1 MKSTYMRCAVLVLL
15 CVSVSF
21 SADDAA
27 EVFIK
32 AQAYYKA
39 SKFDSTIYVVR
50 TYLKNHGGDNSSQEL
65 VPLLMEALV
74 RKGDFQ
80 FSLRLFQIYAK
91 KFPASPFMP
100 RLRYLEGVS
109 QIKEKNYDNALL
121 SFTNALNGGI
131 NNTVD
136 SLIQSDVQRLCEK
149 VLTGDELSL
158 LSGRTDFYPNIEE
171 TLKYYDMVKL
181 FQTGMTKAV
190 RQKAP
195 DFLKKYPRSQHASL
209 VKDLNDKSNSQ
220 QKGTVLIGVLAPLSG
235 SVADVGK
242 QVVQG
247 IQLAIDRCIAAS
259 DMNIKLVIY
268 DTRGNMLE
276 TARQTQELIGEQH
289 VSVIIG
295 PILSQDAIVAAS
307 MLVGKDIVMI
317 TPTATDDG
325 IAALGPNIF
334 QMNIPLGVLGAKI
347 AKYAMDNLNI
357 HDFAIISPSS
367 EYGTALS
374 KIFRAEVEK
383 KGGEIV
389 NEQTYDEG
397 THDFKGQ
404 LEKLRDDLKI
414 RNKQRTLLEK
424 SLEGDEQQEP
434 KKEKRSDPKTD
445 KKLVMPVDS
454 TLQVGGLFIPA
465 ESEDVTMI
473 APQVTFHRIH
483 AQLLGSTGWLAPK
496 TILDG
501 KEYVNNALF
510 STNIQPGADN
520 DKEWTDF
527 RNAYK
532 ARYGVEPERIAA
544 MGFDAAALVLQVIK
558 DNGTTGVSAAQ
569 LSQALAAVR
578 NYKGASGPVT
588 FDPAMRVN
596 VEAEIMKIKDK
607 QFIRVQ

>member
-1 MKSTYMRCAVLVLL
+1 VL
-15 CVSVSF
+15 
-21 SADDAA
+21 A
-27 EVFIK
+27 
-32 AQAYYKA
+32 
-39 SKFDSTIYVVR
+39 
-50 TYLKNHGGDNSSQEL
+50 
-65 VPLLMEALV
+65 
-74 RKGDFQ
+74 
-80 FSLRLFQIYAK
+80 
-91 KFPASPFMP
+91 
-100 RLRYLEGVS
+100 
-109 QIKEKNYDNALL
+109 
-121 SFTNALNGGI
+121 
-131 NNTVD
+131 
-136 SLIQSDVQRLCEK
+136 
-149 VLTGDELSL
+149 GDELSL
-158 LSGRTDFYPNIEE
+158 LSGRTDFFSNIEE

-195 DFLKKYPRSQHASL
+195 DFLKKYPHSQRASL
-209 VKDLNDKSNSQ
+209 VKDLYDKSNSQ

-235 SVADVGK
+235 NVADVGK

-259 DMNIKLVIY
+259 DMKIKLVIY

-325 IAALGPNIF
+325 IAALGANIF
-334 QMNIPLGVLGAKI
+334 QMNIPLGVLAAKI
-347 AKYAMDNLNI
+347 ARYAMDNLNI
-357 HDFAIISPSS
+357 HDFAIISPAN

-383 KGGEIV
+383 KGCEIV

-404 LEKLRDDLKI
+404 LEKLREDLRV

-424 SLEGDEQQEP
+424 SLEGEEQPDP
-434 KKEKRSDPKTD
+434 KKEKRIDPKAD
-445 KKLVMPVDS
+445 KHLVMPVDS

-473 APQVTFHRIH
+473 APQVTFHRIKT
-483 AQLLGSTGWLAPK
+483 QLLGSTGWQNPK
-496 TILDG
+496 TIIDG

-510 STNIQPGADN
+510 STNIQSGGEGDR
-520 DKEWTDF
+520 EWLDF
-527 RNAYK
+527 KSAYR
-532 ARYGVEPERIAA
+532 ARYSIEPERIAA
-544 MGFDAAALVLQVIK
+544 MGFDAASLVLQVIK
-558 DNGTTGVSAAQ
+558 DRGAGSVSAAQ

-578 NYKGASGPVT
+578 NYKGASGPIS
-588 FDPAMRVN
+588 FDPATRCN
-596 VEAEIMKIKDK
+596 IEAAILKIKDK

>member
-1 MKSTYMRCAVLVLL
+1 MKSLYVRCAVLVLFYI
-15 CVSVSF
+15 SFSF

-27 EVFIK
+27 EILAK
-32 AQAYYKA
+32 AQAYYKV
-39 SKFDSTIYVVR
+39 SKFDSTVNVVR
-50 TYLKNHGGDNSSQEL
+50 GYLKTHGGDNSSQEL

-91 KFPASPFMP
+91 KFPTSPFMP
-100 RLRYLEGVS
+100 RLWYLEGVS
-109 QIKEKNYDNALL
+109 LIKDKNYASALL
-121 SFTNALNGGI
+121 AFTNSLNGGI
-131 NNTVD
+131 NNAVD
-136 SLIQSDVQRLCEK
+136 SLIQSGVQRLCEK
-149 VLTGDELSL
+149 TLTGDELSS
-158 LSGRTDFYPNIEE
+158 LSARTDFHQHIDES
-171 TLKYYDMVKL
+171 LKYYDMLKL
-181 FQTGMTKAV
+181 FQTGMTKAA
-190 RQKAP
+190 RQKAG
-195 DFLKKYPRSQHASL
+195 DFLEKYPHSQRSSL
-209 VKDLNDKSNSQ
+209 VKDIYDKSKSQ
-220 QKGTVLIGVLAPLSG
+220 QKGALLIGVLAPLSG
-235 SVADVGK
+235 NVADVGK
-242 QVVQG
+242 QVVQ
-247 IQLAIDRCIAAS
+247 
-259 DMNIKLVIY
+259 V
-268 DTRGNMLE
+268 
-276 TARQTQELIGEQH
+276 
-289 VSVIIG
+289 IG
-295 PILSQDAIVAAS
+295 PILSQNAIVAAS

>member
-1 MKSTYMRCAVLVLL
+1 MKSLYVRCAVLALF
-15 CVSVSF
+15 CISFSF

-27 EVFIK
+27 EILTK

-39 SKFDSTIYVVR
+39 SKFDSTVNVVR
-50 TYLKNHGGDNSSQEL
+50 AYLKTHGGDNSSQEL

-100 RLRYLEGVS
+100 RLWYLEGVS
-109 QIKEKNYDNALL
+109 LIKDKNYASALL
-121 SFTNALNGGI
+121 AFTNSLNGGI
-131 NNTVD
+131 NNAVD
-136 SLIQSDVQRLCEK
+136 SLIQSGVQRLCEK
-149 VLTGDELSL
+149 TLTGDELLSL
-158 LSGRTDFYPNIEE
+158 SARTDFHQRIDES
-171 TLKYYDMVKL
+171 LKYYDMLKF
-181 FQTGMTKAV
+181 FQTGMTKAA
-190 RQKAP
+190 RQKAG
-195 DFLKKYPRSQHASL
+195 DFMEKYPHSQRSSL
-209 VKDLNDKSNSQ
+209 VKDIYDKSKSQ
-220 QKGTVLIGVLAPLSG
+220 QKGALLIGVLAPLSG
-235 SVADVGK
+235 NVADVGK

-247 IQLAIDRCIAAS
+247 IQLAIDRFIVGS
-259 DMNIKLVIY
+259 DLKIKLVIC

-276 TARQTQELIGEQH
+276 TARQTQELINNHH

-295 PILSQDAIVAAS
+295 PILSQNAIVAAS

-383 KGGEIV
+383 KGCEIV

-404 LEKLRDDLKI
+404 LEKLREELKI

-424 SLEGDEQQEP
+424 SLEGEEQQEP

-483 AQLLGSTGWLAPK
+483 AQLLGSTGWLTPK

-510 STNIQPGADN
+510 STNIQPGADG

-527 RNAYK
+527 RSAYK
-532 ARYGVEPERIAA
+532 ARYNVEPERIAA
-544 MGFDAAALVLQVIK
+544 MGFDAASLVLQVLR
-558 DNGTTGVSAAQ
+558 DNGTSNVSAAQ
-569 LSQALAAVR
+569 LSQALAEVR

-596 VEAEIMKIKDK
+596 VEAGIMKIKDK

>member
-15 CVSVSF
+15 CVSFSF

-50 TYLKNHGGDNSSQEL
+50 TYLKNHGGDNSSEEL

-100 RLRYLEGVS
+100 RLWYLEGVS

-149 VLTGDELSL
+149 VLAGDELSL
-158 LSGRTDFYPNIEE
+158 LSGRTDFFSNIEE

-235 SVADVGK
+235 NVADVGK

-259 DMNIKLVIY
+259 DMKIKLVIY

-325 IAALGPNIF
+325 IVADLQIDRRRGRFDRRP
-334 QMNIPLGVLGAKI
+334 
-347 AKYAMDNLNI
+347 
-357 HDFAIISPSS
+357 
-367 EYGTALS
+367 
-374 KIFRAEVEK
+374 
-383 KGGEIV
+383 
-389 NEQTYDEG
+389 
-397 THDFKGQ
+397 GQ
-404 LEKLRDDLKI
+404 R
-414 RNKQRTLLEK
+414 
-424 SLEGDEQQEP
+424 
-434 KKEKRSDPKTD
+434 
-445 KKLVMPVDS
+445 
-454 TLQVGGLFIPA
+454 QVGRP
-465 ESEDVTMI
+465 
-473 APQVTFHRIH
+473 R
-483 AQLLGSTGWLAPK
+483 
-496 TILDG
+496 
-501 KEYVNNALF
+501 
-510 STNIQPGADN
+510 
-520 DKEWTDF
+520 
-527 RNAYK
+527 
-532 ARYGVEPERIAA
+532 
-544 MGFDAAALVLQVIK
+544 
-558 DNGTTGVSAAQ
+558 
-569 LSQALAAVR
+569 
-578 NYKGASGPVT
+578 
-588 FDPAMRVN
+588 
-596 VEAEIMKIKDK
+596 
-607 QFIRVQ
+607 

>member
-100 RLRYLEGVS
+100 RLWYLEGVS

-259 DMNIKLVIY
+259 DMKIKLVIY

-334 QMNIPLGVLGAKI
+334 QMNIPLGVLAAKI
-347 AKYAMDNLNI
+347 ARYAMDNLNI
-357 HDFAIISPSS
+357 HDFAIISPAN

-383 KGGEIV
+383 KGCEIV

-404 LEKLRDDLKI
+404 LEKLREDLRV

-424 SLEGDEQQEP
+424 SLEGEEQPDP
-434 KKEKRSDPKTD
+434 KKEKRIDPKAD
-445 KKLVMPVDS
+445 KHLVMPVDS

-473 APQVTFHRIH
+473 ATQVTFHRIKT
-483 AQLLGSTGWLAPK
+483 QLLGSTGWQNPK
-496 TILDG
+496 TIIDG

-510 STNIQPGADN
+510 STNIQSGGEG
-520 DKEWTDF
+520 DKEWLDF
-527 RNAYK
+527 KSAYR
-532 ARYGVEPERIAA
+532 ARYSIEPERIAA
-544 MGFDAAALVLQVIK
+544 MGFDAASLVLQVIK
-558 DNGTTGVSAAQ
+558 DRGAGSASAAQ

-578 NYKGASGPVT
+578 NYKGASGPIS
-588 FDPAMRVN
+588 FDPATRCN
-596 VEAEIMKIKDK
+596 IEAAILKIKDK

>member
-1 MKSTYMRCAVLVLL
+1 MLFCL
-15 CVSVSF
+15 SF
-21 SADDAA
+21 SFAADEAA
-27 EVFIK
+27 EVLIK

-39 SKFDSTIYVVR
+39 SRFDSTIYVVR
-50 TYLKNHGGDNSSQEL
+50 AYLKTHGSDNSSQEL

-100 RLRYLEGVS
+100 RLWYLEGVS
-109 QIKEKNYDNALL
+109 QIKEKNYANALL
-121 SFTNALNGGI
+121 AFTNSLNGGI

-149 VLTGDELSL
+149 TLTGDELSSL
-158 LSGRTDFYPNIEE
+158 TARTDFHQQIEE
-171 TLKYYDMVKL
+171 SLKYFDILKL
-181 FQTGMTKAV
+181 FQTGMTKAA
-190 RQKAP
+190 RQKAG
-195 DFLKKYPRSQHASL
+195 DFLKKYPRSQRLSM
-209 VKDLNDKSNSQ
+209 VKDIFDKSNIQ
-220 QKGTVLIGVLAPLSG
+220 QKGAILIGVLAPLSG
-235 SVADVGK
+235 NVADVGK

-247 IQLAIDRCIAAS
+247 IQLAIDRFTAGS
-259 DMNIKLVIY
+259 DVKIKLIIG

-276 TARQTQELIGEQH
+276 TARQTLELINDHH

-357 HDFAIISPSS
+357 HDFAIISPTS

-374 KIFRAEVEK
+374 RIFRAEVEK
-383 KGGEIV
+383 KGCEIV

-404 LEKLRDDLKI
+404 LEKLREDLRI

-424 SLEGDEQQEP
+424 SLAGEEQPEP
-434 KKEKRSDPKTD
+434 KKEKRFDPKTD
-445 KKLVMPVDS
+445 KHMVMPVDS

-473 APQVTFHRIH
+473 AAQVTFHRIH
-483 AQLLGSTGWLAPK
+483 TQLLGSTGWQTPK

-510 STNIQPGADN
+510 STNHQPGSDG
-520 DKEWTDF
+520 DREWSDF
-527 RNAYK
+527 RSAYK
-532 ARYGVEPERIAA
+532 TRYNVEPERIAA
-544 MGFDAAALVLQVIK
+544 MGFDATSLVLQVIK
-558 DNGTTGVSAAQ
+558 ENGANNVSAAQ

-588 FDPAMRVN
+588 FDPSMRVN